1 MATGSPPNKQ
11 LTESGV
17 AKAEWGV
24 KRTCLS
30 CGARFYDLQRES
42 ITCPACGAPFD
53 ASAQNKPRRARA
65 TPVVA
70 KVAAAPALAQVEVEA
85 VAVEDDVEL
94 DADLPDDEEIVEA
107 EAADE
112 GTEDE
117 DGESAIEDVSELGDD
132 DMADVIDTEL
142 DEEEAD
148 R

>member
-1 MATGSPPNKQ
+1 MATGLSLEKLQ
-11 LTESGV
+11 LTEHGV

-30 CGARFYDLQRES
+30 CGARFYDMQRES

-65 TPVVA
+65 TPVSA
-70 KVAAAPALAQVEVEA
+70 KAAAAPALAEVEA

-94 DADLPDDEEIVEA
+94 DADLEGNEDIVDT

-112 GTEDE
+112 EAGEE

-142 DEEEAD
+142 DEEETN

>member
-1 MATGSPPNKQ
+1 
-11 LTESGV
+11 V

-42 ITCPACGAPFD
+42 ITCPACGAAFD
-53 ASAQNKPRRARA
+53 VTALSKPRRARA

-70 KVAAAPALAQVEVEA
+70 KVVAAAPALVEVEAVA

-94 DADLPDDEEIVEA
+94 EAELEDDVEVVEA

-112 GTEDE
+112 EAEEE

-142 DEEEAD
+142 DEEETN